1 LQIYLKEIKKFPL
14 LTPEEEKDIAT
25 RSINGDKLAFEKL
38 VQGNLRF
45 VVSVAK
51 EYQGKG
57 LSLIELINEGNYGLI
72 KAAKKFEPSK
82 NVKFISYA
90 VWWIRQTMMKA
101 ILENNSNIR
110 IPLSQISK
118 INMVDK
124 AEKEIIDNG
133 SKTPTI
139 KEIAEKLS
147 LNESE
152 VKSIIDLNKSEVSL
166 SDPIS
171 DDESLYL
178 SDTIEQI
185 SVIAPE
191 EALLRKRYKETLNS
205 QLDKLSDREAFVL
218 KKYFGL
224 DDFRPHTLEEIG
236 DELSI
241 SRERVRQIKD
251 RAINKL
257 REMTKGELELYS
269 E

>member
-1 LQIYLKEIKKFPL
+1 MSLK
-14 LTPEEEKDIAT
+14 
-25 RSINGDKLAFEKL
+25 GDKTAFEKL
-38 VQGNLRF
+38 IQSNLRF
-45 VVSVAK
+45 VVNIAK

-57 LSLIELINEGNYGLI
+57 LTLIELINEGNYGLI
-72 KAAKKFEPSK
+72 KAAKKFDPTK

-101 ILENNSNIR
+101 ILENNSNVR

-118 INMVDK
+118 INMVER
-124 AEKEIIDNG
+124 AQQEIIDNER
-133 SKTPTI
+133 KIPTI
-139 KEIAEKLS
+139 REIADKLS
-147 LNESE
+147 IDEKE
-152 VKSIIDLNKSEVSL
+152 VKSIIELNKSEVSL

-178 SDTIEQI
+178 SDTIEQD
-185 SVIAPE
+185 SFVAPE
-191 EALLRKRYKETLNS
+191 EVLLRKRYKETLNS
-205 QLDKLSDREAFVL
+205 QLDKLSEREAGVL

-224 DDFRPHTLEEIG
+224 DDYRPHTLEEIG

-251 RAINKL
+251 RAVNKL
-257 REMTKGELELYS
+257 REMTKGTLELYS